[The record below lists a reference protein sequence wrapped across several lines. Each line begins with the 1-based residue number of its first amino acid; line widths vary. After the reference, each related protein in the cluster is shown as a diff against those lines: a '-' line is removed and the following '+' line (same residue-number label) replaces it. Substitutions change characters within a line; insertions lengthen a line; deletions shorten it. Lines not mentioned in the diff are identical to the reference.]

1 MYSMKAHDVA
11 RTKPTCSGTQKS
23 PTMRVDIWDVKPKED
38 LEALDAG
45 LPKNFDSLFELGA
58 TLGKGGF
65 GLVRVATEKATGQ
78 EYACKSVCKRLNIP
92 NLSAAK
98 QAAHIDNIKREIA
111 ILKRLRGTLSVV
123 VFKGAYE
130 DDEDI
135 HILMELCRG
144 GELEHELGRRPY
156 SEKLVAGYMRSVLY
170 TLAQCHSLHILHR
183 DIKPGNFM
191 LLTTEIDSPLKA
203 IDFGLAVF
211 YDPAKLPRTDLGLEG
226 TTWFMAPETLSSDV
240 YPASDVWAAGVM
252 AYQLLSGV
260 LPFNDRRNPNS
271 PSLSLIWRSILT
283 DTPSFTTSAWSEVS
297 EEGKDFVRKLLEK
310 DHKKRPSAKDMLGH
324 AWLQSSFYTTNAR
337 PISASVVQ
345 RLQRFS
351 QAPMLKRSILELI
364 AAELLEVAPP
374 QLDPSVHGMS
384 SYSRA
389 ASKEPGKSAEVGESG
404 PGLEP
409 ALSSPSPSGDD
420 PQSILSR
427 ADSLSG
433 SSSLRIVGRSQSVHG
448 GRFFARSPSSQ
459 ALSLLASA
467 HEKNQRARMRD
478 GSGPPSSEGSAHG
491 EKEYW
496 RVLRAAS
503 ELALMGSQHGK
514 TKALEYLHT
523 HPRSEEEIG
532 EQRKAARLALDT
544 STHGGS
550 DYDRLLRRLEEES
563 KRPDKAVLDLRG
575 GMRGSR
581 STSSLASLH
590 KQERKERQKR
600 PAPSD
605 PPAAAGP
612 GSPVGR
618 RGAPG
623 VPVWPGS
630 AGASLPASIPEEPES
645 EQGGRR
651 RGGSAALAALGRP
664 SPPARPQ
671 GGGEEDVGHARRV
684 TFNAELPSYHAGGE
698 AGPGA
703 GDRRAGSS
711 ESNAAPAP
719 ESGAAAPGPA
729 ASARPI
735 SSWPAGTQSPGAAPP
750 SSVDPGAVTV
760 TTPAELSRLMRKM
773 RFRPGEALSAEA
785 LCEALHRLG
794 YDLEPSEVSMLLRE
808 LDRDADGAIHPS
820 EFVASQLDWGAMQ
833 QSNRDLWLECAR
845 RAFSGLDTDKDGR
858 VDADA
863 LLSVLR
869 SKLPAAE
876 VDYAVEHAMVEAG
889 HADADDMDFEG
900 FLRLLHMDAG
910 EASDALHLYDARM
923 PADLTPDLDPTV
935 HNNGSFGRLDSIEEA
950 A

>member
-1 MYSMKAHDVA
+1 
-11 RTKPTCSGTQKS
+11 
-23 PTMRVDIWDVKPKED
+23 MRVDIWDVKPKED

-384 SYSRA
+384 SYSSNVRATASLRA
-389 ASKEPGKSAEVGESG
+389 ASKEPGKSAE
-404 PGLEP
+404 
-409 ALSSPSPSGDD
+409 
-420 PQSILSR
+420 
-427 ADSLSG
+427 
-433 SSSLRIVGRSQSVHG
+433 
-448 GRFFARSPSSQ
+448 
-459 ALSLLASA
+459 ASA

-563 KRPDKAVLDLRG
+563 KRPDK
-575 GMRGSR
+575 
-581 STSSLASLH
+581 
-590 KQERKERQKR
+590 
-600 PAPSD
+600 
-605 PPAAAGP
+605 
-612 GSPVGR
+612 
-618 RGAPG
+618 
-623 VPVWPGS
+623 
-630 AGASLPASIPEEPES
+630 
-645 EQGGRR
+645 
-651 RGGSAALAALGRP
+651 
-664 SPPARPQ
+664 
-671 GGGEEDVGHARRV
+671 
-684 TFNAELPSYHAGGE
+684 
-698 AGPGA
+698 
-703 GDRRAGSS
+703 
-711 ESNAAPAP
+711 
-719 ESGAAAPGPA
+719 
-729 ASARPI
+729 
-735 SSWPAGTQSPGAAPP
+735 SPGAAPP

-794 YDLEPSEVSMLLRE
+794 YHLEPSEVSMLLRE